1 MAEARPQGLVL
12 LVNAQWQGGQ
22 AISDFG
28 VGPWRRR
35 TEAFLGSFVETYSL
49 RQFRIFGD
57 NVRRRPSCMRLLLAR
72 TLPASPV
79 IACCAAQAACW
90 CPQLRSLTISPAVD
104 QSGASACAC

>member
-1 MAEARPQGLVL
+1 MAEARPEGLVL
-12 LVNAQWQGGQ
+12 LVNSQWQGGQ

-57 NVRRRPSCMRLLLAR
+57 NVRCGPSCAKLQLLRL
-72 TLPASPV
+72 
-79 IACCAAQAACW
+79 CQHAQ
-90 CPQLRSLTISPAVD
+90 
-104 QSGASACAC
+104 

>member
-1 MAEARPQGLVL
+1 ML

-57 NVRRRPSCMRLLLAR
+57 NVRRRPGFLQFPLLRFAGK
-72 TLPASPV
+72 
-79 IACCAAQAACW
+79 ACD
-90 CPQLRSLTISPAVD
+90 SI
-104 QSGASACAC
+104 G